1 MAFAW
6 RPGVDFEMT
15 YVDSN
20 VVNMLMYSDP
30 LYNPW
35 MLTFV
40 YGPTLW
46 KLKQKFW
53 HTLSAIG
60 NCFNGP
66 WLCLGDFNS
75 LLQAS
80 DKLGGKP
87 IDPSYSKGLGH
98 FMRKQG
104 LIDLGFQ
111 GNPYTWVNGRSGNA
125 LIKERLDRGIC
136 NSAWRLF
143 FPKASIINLPRLTS
157 DHSPIIPVTTGTH
170 SSLPKPFRFEAF
182 WTRDSSSHQVISDA
196 WQTTCRGSPLLKLC
210 QIKSQTKEALKKWN
224 KEHFGVILQ
233 KIQAL
238 TDELDHVQRTA
249 HTEYDRIKESTLR
262 KALHE
267 ELRRE
272 EML

>member
-46 KLKQKFW
+46 KLKLKFW

-87 IDPSYSKGLGH
+87 IDPSYS
-98 FMRKQG
+98 QG
-104 LIDLGFQ
+104 L
-111 GNPYTWVNGRSGNA
+111 VNGRSGNA

-143 FPKASIINLPRLTS
+143 FPKASIINLPR
-157 DHSPIIPVTTGTH
+157 
-170 SSLPKPFRFEAF
+170 
-182 WTRDSSSHQVISDA
+182 
-196 WQTTCRGSPLLKLC
+196 
-210 QIKSQTKEALKKWN
+210 
-224 KEHFGVILQ
+224 
-233 KIQAL
+233 
-238 TDELDHVQRTA
+238 
-249 HTEYDRIKESTLR
+249 
-262 KALHE
+262 
-267 ELRRE
+267 
-272 EML
+272 